1 MYKDMAYYHMFKTDV
16 QCPYMLYARLTLM
29 KNLKKLI
36 MLSLFKV
43 FSLSLTPMHMYEIIN
58 NS

>member
-1 MYKDMAYYHMFKTDV
+1 MYSVHNVYG
-16 QCPYMLYARLTLM
+16 RLISK

-36 MLSLFKV
+36 MLSLFQSVLMPK
-43 FSLSLTPMHMYEIIN
+43 HMYEIN